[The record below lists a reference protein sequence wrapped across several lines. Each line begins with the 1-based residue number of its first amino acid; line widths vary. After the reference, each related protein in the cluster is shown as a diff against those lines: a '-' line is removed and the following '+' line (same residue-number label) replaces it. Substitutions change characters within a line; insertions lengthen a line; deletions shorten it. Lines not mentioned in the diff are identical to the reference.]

1 MWSRKGFVIADA
13 DAAVAASIAAS
24 FAASIAAV
32 AAAVTV
38 IAAIANNNFMML
50 ILATATLSTRTVS
63 FSPSLPTRPLLS
75 SLSLFHSL
83 SLLFISICFQCEHRK

>member
-1 MWSRKGFVIADA
+1 MWSRKGFVIANA

-24 FAASIAAV
+24 FAAAAAV
-32 AAAVTV
+32 AAAVTG

-63 FSPSLPTRPLLS
+63 FSLS
-75 SLSLFHSL
+75 PY
-83 SLLFISICFQCEHRK
+83 